1 MLSLRSSI
9 FLFTQQGI
17 MIGRMK
23 QLPPATKEPCVKTSS
38 KHNYIDAVRGWAILL
53 VMTCHVGGMFSEMPY
68 PVKKLTNFGWH
79 GVQMFFLVS
88 AVTLLMSW
96 HRRPEHDWTSV
107 RSFFVRRF
115 LRIAPMYYAGALIY
129 YLVEPPASG
138 FDPIQALRTFAF
150 VNAWSPEWIPTTP
163 GWMVVPGGWSIGVE
177 FTFYLVFPA
186 LAAVITT
193 LPRAMILVVAALILS
208 ATGNHMAE
216 GLLTNYNDIAVNNF
230 LYFWFPNQAPVFAL
244 GFVLYF
250 LVSGTGMVIKA
261 KATAYALLALTIAA
275 ALLVAEYPAGSNRFG
290 GFINVPPILIAT
302 LSFMGFIFVMASGP
316 ETFFT
321 HRWIRRLGTLSF
333 SAYVLHFLFV
343 HSIPG
348 WTHGLIDLHATGYAA
363 IAAAVA
369 LWLLT
374 VSCTMA
380 AATIAQKLIEQPG
393 IALAQRLTSSR
404 RDEVPGPGTRTI
416 MNPERNVQRA

>member
-79 GVQMFFLVS
+79 GVQMFFLAS

-208 ATGNHMAE
+208 ATGNHLAE
-216 GLLTNYNDIAVNNF
+216 GLLTNYNDTAVNNF

-261 KATAYALLALTIAA
+261 KATAYALLALTIAP
-275 ALLVAEYPAGSNRFG
+275 ALLVAEYP
-290 GFINVPPILIAT
+290 
-302 LSFMGFIFVMASGP
+302 
-316 ETFFT
+316 FFT

-380 AATIAQKLIEQPG
+380 AATIAHKLIEQPG

-416 MNPERNVQRA
+416 MNLERNVQRA